1 VLAGLGLKQVLYPAS
16 SFCDQDIK
24 TFYYQSVTTALIR
37 CFTMKY
43 AIKFVIDFDQ
53 KCNLRNSR
61 LKRVMVTVK
70 GLKRCDVCDRIIAT
84 NNCFVMV
91 KFAESV

>member
-1 VLAGLGLKQVLYPAS
+1 MLAGLGLKQVLYPAS
-16 SFCDQDIK
+16 SFCDQDIN
-24 TFYYQSVTTALIR
+24 TFYYQSITTALIR

-61 LKRVMVTVK
+61 LKRVTAIAK
-70 GLKRCDVCDRIIAT
+70 GPKRDVCDRIIAT
-84 NNCFVMV
+84 YNCFVMV
-91 KFAESV
+91 KFAGSV